1 MMRRDER
8 FARIWRAGTRAQML
22 WYLVSKGTK
31 VLLSVLVPLIA
42 QLFMI
47 FFAAYF
53 RFLTVSS
60 AFSAVPVLA
69 CVPRNQRPNT
79 LLPTHTHN
87 LLYPQLGRW
96 WHLEITKLPVRGAN
110 DVLAFSCRRFRH
122 SFPLTD
128 CLQSATLSR

>member
-8 FARIWRAGTRAQML
+8 FARIWRAGTRAQM
-22 WYLVSKGTK
+22 WWFLVSKGTK

-60 AFSAVPVLA
+60 AFSAVPLLA

-96 WHLEITKLPVRGAN
+96 WHLEKLPSYQCVVRTTSW
-110 DVLAFSCRRFRH
+110 L
-122 SFPLTD
+122 FPAAASD
-128 CLQSATLSR
+128 TLSL